1 MVRCKAAG
9 AHNGDGSTDDLY
21 ALEQLPEDKKKCYH
35 SLLEDFDKQVEARIE
50 EARAEVEK
58 IMKQLQNAYKVEIF
72 KLPKDQK
79 NLLIEDL
86 VLKNMEMN
94 RNKSDNPMRESSIF
108 QSNLAKVSESV
119 DSLVTKEVA
128 KVEKSAKKKG
138 RGGTSTVKK
147 TKSKQYFNEPP
158 PPSTLR
164 RSSRKRIPSNRSMFS
179 VETPLAGAGY
189 AKGPLTSTAYSNR
202 TRAMGRNGS
211 VMQTPCGPNYASGFP
226 DVSCV
231 LPAITPKFNIETPL
245 TKQMSIMRPANQNET
260 LMSLR
265 GSPIYVGETARKN
278 RRAKA
283 PAPSSPDDHVSVKI
297 GDGKKLVI
305 PIDQNL
311 GEEENATPLD
321 LDQENIKRIK
331 ALRDNLSKLLE
342 NM

>member
-128 KVEKSAKKKG
+128 KVEKSAKK
-138 RGGTSTVKK
+138 
-147 TKSKQYFNEPP
+147 NELYNFLLGI
-158 PPSTLR
+158 LR
-164 RSSRKRIPSNRSMFS
+164 K
-179 VETPLAGAGY
+179 
-189 AKGPLTSTAYSNR
+189 
-202 TRAMGRNGS
+202 
-211 VMQTPCGPNYASGFP
+211 
-226 DVSCV
+226 
-231 LPAITPKFNIETPL
+231 
-245 TKQMSIMRPANQNET
+245 
-260 LMSLR
+260 
-265 GSPIYVGETARKN
+265 
-278 RRAKA
+278 
-283 PAPSSPDDHVSVKI
+283 
-297 GDGKKLVI
+297 
-305 PIDQNL
+305 
-311 GEEENATPLD
+311 
-321 LDQENIKRIK
+321 
-331 ALRDNLSKLLE
+331 
-342 NM
+342 